1 MNAVLGESFF
11 KKENEKMKNGK
22 RRKIV
27 ERKGGEKAKI
37 GEVKISLSLYLR
49 RD

>member
-1 MNAVLGESFF
+1 
-11 KKENEKMKNGK
+11 MKNGK

-27 ERKGGEKAKI
+27 ERGGEKAKI

-49 RD
+49 REERRESRGEKE